1 MKTIPEY
8 KFSEIEA
15 CENGIRIGIITPT
28 GDPRIV
34 SKKNV
39 YISND
44 GINTIL
50 SRFFELNQQTQTEN
64 NNTDELSTNDEIEDA
79 VY

>member
-8 KFSEIEA
+8 KFSEVEA
-15 CENGIRIGIITPT
+15 CENGIRIGIIRPT
-28 GDPRIV
+28 GDPKII
-34 SKKNV
+34 SKENV

-50 SRFFELNQQTQTEN
+50 SRFFELNQQNQTEN
-64 NNTDELSTNDEIEDA
+64 NTEESSSTDGIEDA